1 MDDASA
7 EFAREIA
14 VTAAQETA
22 ELIARS
28 IASGQFL
35 PPAAYLTPAQTAAY
49 LSTTEGALETMRK
62 ERRGPRY
69 SRPSHKMVRYARS
82 DLDAW
87 MDENKSE
94 FGS

>member
-1 MDDASA
+1 MDNTSA

-14 VTAAQETA
+14 LTAARETA
-22 ELIARS
+22 EILADGIAKGR
-28 IASGQFL
+28 FL

-87 MDENKSE
+87 MDESKSATAE
-94 FGS
+94 